1 MKKRLLV
8 QVSDDY
14 QAEICRE
21 LSRCDDIALCG
32 VLDWRVSPDETLV
45 SDGGFLWTYEYMVSL
60 HDVNHV
66 FSCSPKI
73 PQNFYIN
80 ISKYEI
86 FFLKMT
92 DRLAYYPRSTAELS
106 SLFHGFCI
114 FWLDVFQKNKVD
126 AIIFFSTPHIG
137 FDFVGYAVAE
147 VLGLDIRI
155 INRTGFGVLSRMSS
169 GIDLWND
176 GPGNLPISLESSP
189 VCYCNSGDIE
199 DLSLRNSKAI
209 NDRVLTQHG
218 NIKRFMFLLFKCFA
232 KESFQIARIIL
243 HRIMRK
249 NRTRKQ
255 SFQWISGPRPFL
267 MMFEK
272 LLNATRSYFLLR
284 YYKGRCASPLP
295 DGKYILFAAHFQ
307 PERSTMPEG
316 GCFDDHLKAIDVI
329 LSLIPSGYFILYK
342 EHPRQFNMLDMRR
355 KFARNKKYYESI
367 DAYEQVHLVNPFWD
381 NAELIAKSSAVATV
395 TGSSGWEALRY
406 GKSCIVF
413 GDAWYR
419 QCEACLHVSEL
430 DSSSL
435 LRHLEMSKDEI
446 NKKVEK
452 FLIDASKSYIGAP
465 NSARFLPDR
474 SNQLVIGEYVKIM
487 SNALRFS
494 LGISENV
501 ELGNVR

>member
-14 QAEICRE
+14 QAAICRE
-21 LSRCDDIALCG
+21 LSRCDDITLCG
-32 VLDWRVSPDETLV
+32 VLDWRASPDEALV
-45 SDGGFLWTYEYMVSL
+45 SGGGFLWTHEYMVSL

-80 ISKYEI
+80 ISKYEV

-92 DRLAYYPRSTAELS
+92 DRLTYYPRSTAELS
-106 SLFHGFCI
+106 ALFHGFCI
-114 FWLDVFQKNKVD
+114 FWLDAFQKYKVD
-126 AIIFFSTPHIG
+126 AIIFFSTPHMG
-137 FDFVGYAVAE
+137 FDFVGYAVAV

-155 INRTGFGVLSRMSS
+155 INRTGLGVLSRISS

-176 GPGNLPISLESSP
+176 GSSDLPISVESRP
-189 VCYCNSGDIE
+189 VFHCESGDLE

-209 NDRVLTQHG
+209 NDLVFAQHG
-218 NIKRFMFLLFKCFA
+218 NIKRFIFLLCKFFA
-232 KESFQIARIIL
+232 KESFKLARIIL
-243 HRIMRK
+243 HRILCQT
-249 NRTRKQ
+249 RTRKQ

-267 MMFEK
+267 VMCEK
-272 LLNATRSYFLLR
+272 LFNATRSYFLLR
-284 YYKGRCASPLP
+284 YYKDRCVSQLP
-295 DGKYILFAAHFQ
+295 DGKFILFAAHFQ
-307 PERSTMPEG
+307 PERSTIPEG

-342 EHPRQFNMLDMRR
+342 EHPRQFDMFDMRR

-367 DAYEQVHLVNPFWD
+367 NAYERVHLASAFWD
-381 NAELIAKSSAVATV
+381 NADLIEKSSAVATV

-406 GKSCIVF
+406 GKNCIVF

-435 LRHLEMSKDEI
+435 LHHLEMGKDEI
-446 NKKVEK
+446 NQKVEK
-452 FLIDASKSYIGAP
+452 FCIDAPKNFVGAP
-465 NSARFLPDR
+465 HSAKLLPDQ
-474 SNQLVIGEYVKIM
+474 SNQQVISEYVKIM
-487 SNALRFS
+487 SNTLRFS
-494 LGISENV
+494 LRMAENV
-501 ELGNVR
+501 ELGNAR